1 MAFNTSPRRRRDLV
15 LRRTLRPALSPPR
28 RVAQQ
33 SFGDFERLRGSGWPG
48 QPPSAPP
55 CLEAACPRSNRQ
67 PPPLRACGRRPEPT
81 ARSHSGCGSG
91 ARCTRKYVPR
101 APSSHGGVGPLRA
114 ALERFAPSARRT
126 HAPSAEA
133 APPLCSR
140 AGTGGGAALH
150 FASCRYARCDALCGG
165 MRGGGA
171 GARRTKLEDG
181 FADSVQSWLRTAESL
196 RRVLYARGRPAVCSR
211 GLVDDLCRKYVH
223 PGAALGQRRA
233 AAAGGAGQICAAYAL
248 SLRAL
253 RRGGAPAALAH
264 KLRRQGPAALCQ
276 PPARP
281 LRPWAGGTR
290 GGGAWYATHRARG
303 WFRGPRS
310 ALGAG
315 WRELGASP
323 LRARPPGRLQA
334 RAPACRSRALRRRWE
349 MPAIAHD

>member
-114 ALERFAPSARRT
+114 ALERFAPSARRS

-211 GLVDDLCRKYVH
+211 GLVAAAHGLSGEPEGVGRLRTSDAASCRARCQFRTAV
-223 PGAALGQRRA
+223 AACGHGRRA
-233 AAAGGAGQICAAYAL
+233 AAAGGQYIRVCRRIRSPFLVFLARRCTSWLSKRHLHPPGQE
-248 SLRAL
+248 
-253 RRGGAPAALAH
+253 
-264 KLRRQGPAALCQ
+264 
-276 PPARP
+276 RP
-281 LRPWAGGTR
+281 LPQDHTAAST
-290 GGGAWYATHRARG
+290 
-303 WFRGPRS
+303 RS
-310 ALGAG
+310 APVPFRTAIGA
-315 WRELGASP
+315 RV
-323 LRARPPGRLQA
+323 
-334 RAPACRSRALRRRWE
+334 
-349 MPAIAHD
+349 